1 MQINGEKI
9 YLKRLNVEDVT
20 ANYVTW
26 MSDPEVCKYLESKWQ
41 SHTLESIR
49 KYVDGLSKSPSNY
62 LMGIFNITDNKHIG
76 NIKLG
81 NIHKVHR
88 YCDLGLLIGEKEF
101 WGKGIAT
108 EAITSATKYGF
119 EILNLHKIFA
129 TVWEPNVG
137 SYKAFIKAGYVE
149 VGIFK
154 KHIFLDG
161 KYVDEYILEIINNNE
176 THNKSL

>member
-26 MSDPEVCKYLESKWQ
+26 MSDPEVLRKYLESKWQ

-81 NIHKVHR
+81 NIHKVHPLLR
-88 YCDLGLLIGEKEF
+88 FRLADWRERILGKRNCNGGNYF
-101 WGKGIAT
+101 G
-108 EAITSATKYGF
+108 
-119 EILNLHKIFA
+119 HKIW
-129 TVWEPNVG
+129 V
-137 SYKAFIKAGYVE
+137 
-149 VGIFK
+149 
-154 KHIFLDG
+154 
-161 KYVDEYILEIINNNE
+161 
-176 THNKSL
+176 